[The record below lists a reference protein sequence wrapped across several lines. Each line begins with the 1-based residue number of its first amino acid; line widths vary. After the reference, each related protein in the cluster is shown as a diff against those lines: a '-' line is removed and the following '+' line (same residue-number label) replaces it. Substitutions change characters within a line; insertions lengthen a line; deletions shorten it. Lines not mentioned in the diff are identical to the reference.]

1 MDRSNPFY
9 KTEDILPHL
18 NFIRKK
24 KQEYLVCLSLDAGM
38 RLIRKRVVTI
48 GLLDKTLAHPREVF
62 AGPLQDRAK
71 YVVVAHN
78 HPGGD
83 PEPSLHDITM
93 TQHLVAAGQLLG
105 IKLYDHI
112 IVTREMYYSFG
123 KSGNIFID
131 RAI

>member
-1 MDRSNPFY
+1 MDRSKPLY
-9 KTEDILPHL
+9 KTEDILLHL

-48 GLLDKTLAHPREVF
+48 GLLDRTLIHPREVF

-71 YVVVAHN
+71 FVVIAHN
-78 HPGGD
+78 HPSGD
-83 PEPSLHDITM
+83 PEPSRHDITM

-105 IKLYDHI
+105 VKLYNHV
-112 IVTREMYYSFG
+112 IVSRDNYYSFD
-123 KSGNIFID
+123 KSVL
-131 RAI
+131 

>member
-1 MDRSNPFY
+1 MDRSKPLY

-24 KQEYLVCLSLDAGM
+24 KQEYLVCLSLDSGM

-48 GLLDKTLAHPREVF
+48 GLLDRTLIHPREVF

-71 YVVVAHN
+71 YVVISHN

-83 PEPSLHDITM
+83 PEPSQHDITM

-112 IVTREMYYSFG
+112 IVADNEYYDFNCSLL
-123 KSGNIFID
+123 
-131 RAI
+131 

>member
-1 MDRSNPFY
+1 MDRSKPLY

-24 KQEYLVCLSLDAGM
+24 KQEYLVCLSLDANM

-48 GLLDKTLAHPREVF
+48 GLLDRTLIHPREVF

-71 YVVVAHN
+71 FVVVAHN
-78 HPGGD
+78 HPSGD
-83 PEPSLHDITM
+83 PEPSQHDITM

-105 IKLYDHI
+105 VKLQDHLT
-112 IVTREMYYSFG
+112 VSGSSYFSFR
-123 KSGNIFID
+123 SASMIL
-131 RAI
+131 